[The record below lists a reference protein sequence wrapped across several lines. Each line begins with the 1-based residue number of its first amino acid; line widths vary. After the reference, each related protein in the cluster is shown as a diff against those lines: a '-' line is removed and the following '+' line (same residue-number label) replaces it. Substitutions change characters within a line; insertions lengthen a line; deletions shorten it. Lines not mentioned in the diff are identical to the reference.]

1 MAKKKEMLYE
11 EKIISE
17 QLEIEDKIVLNEKEE
32 FRRNLIL
39 TGGMYKTIIYISMP
53 VAIYNLINQFLNFL
67 NSLIVAN
74 LGKEVFSM
82 VSYISTIQFMLTS
95 LGAGLSVGGGI
106 LIAKYYGEGDYNKTK
121 DYITNLNLFTFF
133 VCILLILCTEPFAE
147 AILRASGVDANMI
160 STGAIYFRIEV
171 MSVVWMFIN
180 QIYMTIEKAR
190 GNTKKIMYLN
200 FVVVAI
206 KLVLSYIFVKIMGL
220 GVISV
225 AIATFISHF
234 TFTLVAFESMLFNKS
249 NPFRMRFKGLKVRLS
264 IVKEIFVLSFPI
276 IFEKVAFSFGKVYV
290 NTLGSFYSPT
300 AVGALGVSNQICG
313 IGTTFPGGFQS
324 GETTVISQNI
334 GNKNVPRAID
344 AFKVTL
350 IINIIYSIISVLTM
364 LLFTEQIVNLYAKT
378 DVQFANE
385 IRTIFQTEVYATIML
400 NISTTILGLLYG
412 FGHTF
417 IALIINMLRIFV
429 FRIPVVLYFVNY
441 TNLGIEALGYSMFIS
456 NTMVGIISIVYAV
469 VILRKISRKFNVDIK
484 GIFKIKL
491 QSW

>member
-1 MAKKKEMLYE
+1 MTKYYE
-11 EKIISE
+11 EKVIGE
-17 QLEIEDKIVLNEKEE
+17 QLEVENKIVLNEKEE
-32 FRRNLIL
+32 YRRSLVL
-39 TGGMYKTIIYISMP
+39 SGGMYKTILYISMP
-53 VAIYNLINQFLNFL
+53 VAIYNLINQLFNFL

-121 DYITNLNLFTFF
+121 DYISNLNIFTFF
-133 VCILLILCTEPFAE
+133 ICILLVICTEPFAE
-147 AILRASGVDANMI
+147 VILRASGVDENMI
-160 STGAIYFRIEV
+160 HTGAIYFRIEV

-200 FVVVAI
+200 FLVVAI
-206 KLVLSYIFVKIMGL
+206 KLVLSYIFVKMLGL

-225 AIATFISHF
+225 AVATFISHF
-234 TFTLVAFESMLFNKS
+234 TFTLVAFESMLFNKN
-249 NPFRMRFKGLKVRLS
+249 NPFKMNLKGLTVKFG
-264 IVKEIFVLSFPI
+264 IIKEIFMLSFPI

-290 NTLGSFYSPT
+290 NTLGSAYSPT

-313 IGTTFPGGFQS
+313 IVTTFPGGFQS

-334 GNKNVPRAID
+334 GNKNVGRAIE

-350 IINIIYSIISVLTM
+350 IINIIYSLITVFM
-364 LLFTEQIVNLYAKT
+364 MYMFTEQIVNLYAKT

-385 IRTIFQTEVYATIML
+385 IRTIFQIELCATIML

-429 FRIPVVLYFVNY
+429 FRIPVVLYFVKY

-456 NTMVGIISIVYAV
+456 NFMVGVISIICAIF
-469 VILRKISRKFNVDIK
+469 ILKKISRKFDVNIRDVL
-484 GIFKIKL
+484 KIKK
-491 QSW
+491 QMR

>member
-1 MAKKKEMLYE
+1 MSKVKETLYE
-11 EKIISE
+11 EKVKSK
-17 QLEIEDKIVLNEKEE
+17 QLEEEDKIVLNEKEE
-32 FRRNLIL
+32 YRRNLIL
-39 TGGMYKTIIYISMP
+39 SGGMYKTIIYISMP
-53 VAIYNLINQFLNFL
+53 VAIYNLINQFFNFF

-121 DYITNLNLFTFF
+121 DYITNLNIFTFF
-133 VCILLILCTEPFAE
+133 VCLILIICTEPFAE
-147 AILRASGVDANMI
+147 TILRASGVDENMI
-160 STGAIYFRIEV
+160 TTGALYFRIEV

-200 FVVVAI
+200 FIVVVI
-206 KLVLSYIFVKIMGL
+206 KLILSYIFVKMMGF

-225 AIATFISHF
+225 AVATFISHF
-234 TFTLVAFESMLFNKS
+234 VFTLVAFESMLINKK
-249 NPFRMRFKGLKVRLS
+249 NPFRMRIKGLKVR
-264 IVKEIFVLSFPI
+264 INIIKEIFTLSFPI

-313 IGTTFPGGFQS
+313 IATTFPGGFQS

-334 GNKNVPRAID
+334 GNKNVPRAIE

-350 IINIIYSIISVLTM
+350 IINIMYSIISVLIM
-364 LLFTEQIVNLYAKT
+364 YMFTEQIVNMYAKT

-385 IRTIFQTEVYATIML
+385 IKTIYQIELYATIML

-429 FRIPVVLYFVNY
+429 FRIPVVLYFVHH

-456 NTMVGIISIVYAV
+456 NTMVGLISIMYAL
-469 VILRKISRKFNVDIK
+469 VILKKISRKYNVKIK
-484 GIFKIKL
+484 EIFKRTKNL
-491 QSW
+491 

>member
-1 MAKKKEMLYE
+1 MSKQKLYE
-11 EKIISE
+11 EKLKSE
-17 QLEIEDKIVLNEKEE
+17 HLELEDKIVLNEKDEY
-32 FRRNLIL
+32 RRNLIL
-39 TGGMYKTIIYISMP
+39 SGGMYKTIVYISMP
-53 VAIYNLINQFLNFL
+53 VAIYNLINQFFNFL

-121 DYITNLNLFTFF
+121 DYIGNLNIFTFF
-133 VCILLILCTEPFAE
+133 ICFMLILCTVPFAE
-147 AILRASGVDANMI
+147 GILRTSGVEENMI
-160 STGAIYFRIEV
+160 TTGALYFRIEV
-171 MSVVWMFIN
+171 MSVVCMFIN

-190 GNTKKIMYLN
+190 GNTKKIMYIN
-200 FVVVAI
+200 FLVVAI
-206 KLVLSYIFVKIMGL
+206 KLALSYVCVTIMGL

-225 AIATFISHF
+225 AVATFISHF
-234 TFTLVAFESMLFNKS
+234 TFTIVAFESMLFNKD
-249 NPFRMRFKGLKVRLS
+249 NPFRMKFKGLKIRL
-264 IVKEIFVLSFPI
+264 IIIREIFALSFPI
-276 IFEKVAFSFGKVYV
+276 IFEKLAFSFGKVYV

-313 IGTTFPGGFQS
+313 IVTTFPGGFQS

-334 GNKNVPRAID
+334 GNKNITRALD

-350 IINIIYSIISVLTM
+350 IINIVYSIISVLIM
-364 LLFTEQIVNLYAKT
+364 YFFTEQIVNLYAKT
-378 DVQFANE
+378 DAQFASE
-385 IRTIFQTEVYATIML
+385 IRTIFQIELYATIML

-429 FRIPVVLYFVNY
+429 FRIPVVLYFVNN

-456 NTMVGIISIVYAV
+456 NTMVGIISIVYL
-469 VILRKISRKFNVDIK
+469 VIILKKISRKYKVNIK
-484 GIFKIKL
+484 QIVRLKINE
-491 QSW
+491 W